1 MSKEQVPAHH
11 QLAERV
17 KQRAREVGFNLVGIA
32 PAVTPAGYSSFLE
45 WIDRGYAGDMQ
56 YIPNRAKA
64 YEHPKHVLPSVKSVI
79 MVGFNYYNVPA
90 EPGSTTDDP
99 QGLGRIARYAWGEA
113 DYHDVLRG
121 RLKEL
126 ASVLHDEIPDC
137 KTRAV
142 VDTAPLLERD
152 FARLAGLG
160 WIGKNTLLLNK
171 SIGSWFFL
179 GALLTNIE
187 LPPDAPHETAH
198 CGTCTRCLDV
208 CPTDAFP
215 EAGVLD
221 ARKCISYLTIELR
234 DRPIST
240 ELRTGVEDWLFGC
253 DLCQDVCPWNSKAP
267 VSNEAEFQP
276 RESTNPADAAELLT
290 LDEEQFEARF
300 GNTPLERPGRAG
312 LLRNACIVLGN
323 VGSPEHLPALF
334 SVLGDEE
341 PLIRGAAAWA
351 IGQLGGADERAELH
365 SVLQTENNAEV
376 RTELQ
381 SAIAQ
386 LDQTTHADTH

>member
-1 MSKEQVPAHH
+1 MNNEQVPARHK
-11 QLAERV
+11 LAERV
-17 KQRAREVGFNLVGIA
+17 KQRAREVGFELVGIA
-32 PAVTPAGYSSFLE
+32 PAVTPAGYASLLE
-45 WIDRGYAGDMQ
+45 WIDRGYAGEMR
-56 YIPNRAKA
+56 YIPQRSQA
-64 YEHPKHVLPSVKSVI
+64 YEHPQHVLPSVKSVI
-79 MVGFNYYNVPA
+79 MVAFNYYNVPA
-90 EPGSTTDDP
+90 EPGSTKDDP
-99 QGLGRIARYAWGEA
+99 RGLGRIARYAWGAA
-113 DYHDVLRG
+113 DYHDVLRA

-126 ASVLHDEIPDC
+126 AAVLHDEIPDC

-152 FARLAGLG
+152 FAQLAGFG

-179 GALLTNIE
+179 GALLTNVE

-234 DRPIST
+234 DRPVPS
-240 ELRTGVEDWLFGC
+240 ELREGLEDWLFGC

-267 VSNEAEFQP
+267 LSDEAEFQP
-276 RESTNPADAAELLT
+276 REGLNPADAAELLT
-290 LDEEQFEARF
+290 LYEEQFQDMF
-300 GNTPLERPGRAG
+300 GKTPLERPGRAG
-312 LLRNACIVLGN
+312 LLRNACLVLGN
-323 VGSPEHLPALF
+323 VGSAAQLPPLCAALD
-334 SVLGDEE
+334 DEE

-351 IGQLGGADERAELH
+351 IGQLGGTAERAELQ
-365 SVLQTENNAEV
+365 SRLQTENNAEV
-376 RTELQ
+376 KTELR

-386 LDQTTHADTH
+386 LDEKTHADTH